1 VEKIPPSLLSASILR
16 ILKLRLEMIEKLVVS
31 VMVLAVITGC
41 TTSVPI
47 SSKNAAPVPS
57 SRILAFHNP
66 TSERTM
72 PIVVTRDAGIIGS
85 ACYLEFWIDGT
96 KVALFDAGETTQFF
110 VAPGTHIGEVNWDQ
124 EGKGLCGLV
133 NAPTN
138 AEINVKEGRKS
149 SYRLL
154 TITDTVL
161 ILPSN

>member
-1 VEKIPPSLLSASILR
+1 
-16 ILKLRLEMIEKLVVS
+16 MIKKLVVS
-31 VMVLAVITGC
+31 GLVVALMMGC

-47 SSKNAAPVPS
+47 SSKNAIPVPKN
-57 SRILAFHNP
+57 RALAFQDS
-66 TSERTM
+66 TGERSI
-72 PIVVTRDAGIIGS
+72 PITVTRDAGIIGS

-96 KVALFDAGETTQFF
+96 KAALFDAGETTQFF
-110 VAPGTHIGEVNWDQ
+110 VAPGVHIGEVNWDQ
-124 EGKGLCGLV
+124 QGRGLCGLI

-161 ILPSN
+161 ILPSY